1 VTCTFDP
8 GHPLVRPLK
17 EAGMSRKIVCSLALG
32 ALALLVPAAGSAQTF
47 VDVGVWTS
55 GGGGRVVIGGPP
67 VYSVPVYHAPVYRAP
82 VYYPYYPPP
91 IYRPVY
97 VAPRPV
103 YVQPYYG
110 YDRGRH
116 LGWGKKGRPYG
127 APYVYAGDYRYYGGP
142 RYGRTYRRR

>member
-1 VTCTFDP
+1 
-8 GHPLVRPLK
+8 
-17 EAGMSRKIVCSLALG
+17 MSRKIVCSLALG

-67 VYSVPVYHAPVYRAP
+67 VYSVPVYHAPVYRGP
-82 VYYPYYPPP
+82 VYYPAP

-103 YVQPYYG
+103 YVVHPYYG

-116 LGWGKKGRPYG
+116 LGWGTKGRGPYG
-127 APYVYAGDYRYYGGP
+127 PRYVYANDYRYYG
-142 RYGRTYRRR
+142 RDYRRRR